1 MDKFLSISGYKRR
14 QMSSSSISK
23 LASLRSP
30 RGTSPPTPPP
40 PPPAADTNRPPPR
53 VPRYPPPR
61 TSALRTSSGH
71 PRQSH
76 PQQPHSNQFSHKEP
90 YYDRQRQQYSR
101 SVGCYRA
108 DHRPYISPSDDPLA
122 AFQVTLDL
130 SDSSSL
136 LLCSRQPWQ
145 RWTTRRRGV
154 GQGPITLPRAPT
166 GNTGVEKCIMEKIFI
181 HDPSVQQ
188 KTTQARAP

>member
-1 MDKFLSISGYKRR
+1 
-14 QMSSSSISK
+14 MSSSSISK

-76 PQQPHSNQFSHKEP
+76 PQQPHSNQYSHKEP
-90 YYDRQRQQYSR
+90 YYDDRQRQQYSR

-122 AFQVTLDL
+122 AFQVRLDL

-136 LLCSRQPWQ
+136 LLFSRQPWQ

-166 GNTGVEKCIMEKIFI
+166 GSTGVENCIMEKIFI

-188 KTTQARAP
+188 KTSQARAP